1 MAWPAVFSVSKRMK
15 PFHPNGGSLEKVQ
28 RNWLRDWGGRI
39 FRPSVLGLGLVFAVT
54 AYAGANI
61 VAFERLQARL
71 AGEEIASA
79 GSGRR
84 SQLGAVSGWKN
95 TAGVASRA
103 RSLSLDVVLA
113 ETPGNSAAID
123 NALHEL
129 AAGSPISVAA
139 WQALLAFRGATGAP
153 KQSWLAALRMSA
165 LTGSHEGYFVMQ
177 RATFGLEHWA
187 DLPEADRHTI
197 TRDVLLTALNWDFGR
212 RGERYRAILA
222 RKSDAERGDIRAFL
236 VASGQASAEVMQAL
250 GM

>member
-1 MAWPAVFSVSKRMK
+1 MK
-15 PFHPNGGSLEKVQ
+15 PFHPTGGSLEKAQ
-28 RNWLRDWGGRI
+28 QNDFPWWRDWSGRI

-54 AYAGANI
+54 AYAGASI

-84 SQLGAVSGWKN
+84 SQLGAVAGWKN
-95 TAGVASRA
+95 TASVASRA

-113 ETPGNSAAID
+113 ETPGDSTAID

-129 AAGSPISVAA
+129 AAGSPVSVAV
-139 WQALLAFRGATGAP
+139 WQALLAFRGTMGAP
-153 KQSWLAALRMSA
+153 RQSVLAAFRMSA

-177 RATFGLEHWA
+177 RAIFGLEHWN
-187 DLPEADRHTI
+187 DLPEADRRI
-197 TRDVLLTALNWDFGR
+197 VTRDLLLTALNWDFGR

-222 RKSDAERGDIRAFL
+222 KKSDAERGDIRASIT
-236 VASGQASAEVMQAL
+236 ASGMANAEVMQAL
-250 GM
+250 GMQ